1 MAIAL
6 RYVANQ
12 EDARDVV
19 QDSFVKILTSLDHFH
34 YQGEGSLKAW
44 VTSIV
49 VHQALDYVKH
59 HECLQMTDLLPDEP
73 EEDEPDVR
81 RVPPDVLWRLISQL
95 PPGYRMVLNLYVFEQ
110 MSHKEIARLL
120 GIAPGTST
128 SQYARVKKELA
139 KRRKKFARKLAV
151 MGVTFTVGCLL
162 YAFSDRIVDM
172 AADRAFDAAAN
183 RRKRKKLESGKKR

>member
-1 MAIAL
+1 METEQQLLNAIHGGEREAKRRLYERFAGLTMTIAL

-19 QDSFVKILTSLDHFH
+19 QDAFVKILTSLDHFN
-34 YQGEGSLKAW
+34 YRGEGSLKAW

-49 VHQALDYVKH
+49 VHQVVDYVKR
-59 HECLQMTDLLPDEP
+59 HERLQMTDLPPDEP
-73 EEDEPDVR
+73 EEEPDVG

-110 MSHKEIARLL
+110 LPHKEIARLL

-128 SQYARVKKELA
+128 SQYARAKKELA
-139 KRRKKFARKLAV
+139 KRINNYLKNNKL
-151 MGVTFTVGCLL
+151 
-162 YAFSDRIVDM
+162 
-172 AADRAFDAAAN
+172 
-183 RRKRKKLESGKKR
+183 

>member
-1 MAIAL
+1 METEQQLLNAIRDGEREAKRRLYERFAGRTMAIAL

-12 EDARDVV
+12 EDARD
-19 QDSFVKILTSLDHFH
+19 H
-34 YQGEGSLKAW
+34 GEGSLKAW

-128 SQYARVKKELA
+128 SQYARAKKELA
-139 KRRKKFARKLAV
+139 KRINNYLKNNKL
-151 MGVTFTVGCLL
+151 
-162 YAFSDRIVDM
+162 
-172 AADRAFDAAAN
+172 
-183 RRKRKKLESGKKR
+183 

>member
-73 EEDEPDVR
+73 EEQTEEEYEYYYGEPYYGFPV
-81 RVPPDVLWRLISQL
+81 
-95 PPGYRMVLNLYVFEQ
+95 E
-110 MSHKEIARLL
+110 
-120 GIAPGTST
+120 
-128 SQYARVKKELA
+128 
-139 KRRKKFARKLAV
+139 
-151 MGVTFTVGCLL
+151 
-162 YAFSDRIVDM
+162 
-172 AADRAFDAAAN
+172 
-183 RRKRKKLESGKKR
+183 

>member
-1 MAIAL
+1 METEQQLLNAIRGGEREAKRRLYERFAGRTMAIAL

-19 QDSFVKILTSLDHFH
+19 QDSFVKILTSLDHFN
-34 YQGEGSLKAW
+34 YRGEGSLKAW

-49 VHQALDYVKH
+49 VHQAVDYVKR
-59 HECLQMTDLLPDEP
+59 HERFQTTDLLPDES
-73 EEDEPDVR
+73 EEEEEPDVG

-110 MSHKEIARLL
+110 LPHKEIARLL

-128 SQYARVKKELA
+128 SQYARAKKELA
-139 KRRKKFARKLAV
+139 KRINNYLKNNKL
-151 MGVTFTVGCLL
+151 
-162 YAFSDRIVDM
+162 
-172 AADRAFDAAAN
+172 
-183 RRKRKKLESGKKR
+183 